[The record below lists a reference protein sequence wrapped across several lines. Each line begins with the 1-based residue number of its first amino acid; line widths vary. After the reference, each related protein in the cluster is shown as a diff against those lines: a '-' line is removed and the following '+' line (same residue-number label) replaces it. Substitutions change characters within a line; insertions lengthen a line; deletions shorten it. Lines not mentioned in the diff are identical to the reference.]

1 MKPSRQYIVNAPAVG
16 YKGYMPRNT
25 GRTKHPPLRTKF
37 GMKLDKTCYES
48 LIRNSADMIIALD
61 KEGAIQ
67 YASPSVERILGYKQH
82 EVIGNK
88 FLDWVHPNDLREAQ
102 EAFASR
108 SKMPGIAPAPVQ
120 ARGRHKNGSWRA
132 LEALGT
138 NLLDDP
144 NVQALILNVRDVTE
158 RLQAERAL
166 RENEQLL
173 DSVLA
178 YSPDTIYTLDVG
190 SGKAAFFNR
199 EGFCGYSLSELK
211 APDSIMHAVHPED
224 VDAVRENWQ
233 KILAKSEIVP
243 IEYRL
248 RNKTGNLEW
257 VRQRITILSRNPDD
271 SPKQLMVTLS
281 IITEQVRS
289 QRQLALQHAVTLA
302 FSGADTLAEAMPAV
316 LKAVCDG
323 LDWKRGECWSAHWS
337 VDRQIMRLRCIET
350 CQLSLNG
357 LANFENTTRGIEFAP
372 GEGLPGRVWQSGKPE
387 WTPDISKDHFA
398 RAALAKKAGIRAAF
412 AFPIKVGDEVLGVMT
427 FLDGKIRP
435 PDTDQLRVM
444 ESIGHQIGQFVERKR
459 AEKALQDSEER
470 YRMLFNLLPYGGEIL
485 DINGNIVDCSPST
498 AKILGYDRD
507 EIIGRR
513 IRDFMD
519 SDSLR
524 TFQEKFPLIL
534 KGETQEAEI
543 NMVRKDGILLNILRA
558 ATPIF
563 NAEGRVSGALALSV
577 DITARKQAEER
588 FLRAFNASPAGL
600 LISARE
606 DERMID
612 VNPSLLKTVGYER
625 EEVIGLSPRDI
636 NLWVNTTDH
645 ERIAEAIQLDGRASN
660 LEVQIRAKSGDI
672 RDVLI
677 SIEPISLGDKRC
689 LLSVIHDVTEV
700 RRAEQEA
707 RLLQTIALGV
717 SNAKDLN
724 ETIQN
729 ILRLVCEAT
738 GWVVGEAWIPNA
750 DGSLLELHLARY
762 SRDPEMVEFHR
773 DSASFTFARGVG
785 LPGRAWESRKAVWIE
800 DVTQDA
806 NFPRAE
812 LARRAGLK
820 AAVSIPVLAGGR
832 VTLVLDFFLKEA
844 RPQDPR
850 LVELISAIAAELG
863 GVIERKQAEQA
874 VREAEAKYR
883 TLVEQIPAVLYVD
896 KADDSSS
903 AHYISPQIE
912 SLLGYSPEDYMKDP
926 ALWHKQIAP
935 QDYETAA
942 RTVRETLEQGK
953 SDAEYRLTARDGGVV
968 WVRDSCV
975 LIRDADGNPQFI
987 QGFLE
992 DITARKLAE
1001 EAERDQRIL
1010 AEALRET
1017 AETLS
1022 GSLDYGQ
1029 VLDQILDIA
1038 GRVVPHDSSTIL
1050 LLEGDGLR
1058 LARARGYDETPFESD
1073 FSQLNL
1079 HDPGNLRQMFET
1091 RQPVLVPNVLAYSH
1105 WKTLPGT
1112 EWLRSSVGA
1121 PMISQGDVIG
1131 FVLLDSRTPN
1141 FFTPLHAER
1150 LQAFANQ
1157 AALAIHNARLYQQA
1171 QDEISKRKL
1180 AEESLRRRLAEL
1192 ESISKISAALR
1203 NAQTLEEMLP
1213 TLLDETL
1220 SALETDAGDI
1230 WLYRAEENI
1239 LGTVVARGWFSTLA
1253 ETPTPPYEGSIGGR
1267 VFTRG
1272 QTLVSRE
1279 FSSDPRARQSVVSNV
1294 PPGWGG
1300 ICVPLRSAGQVVGV
1314 MFVSVQLPRQI
1325 TTEEQKLLESLA
1337 QIAGAALHR
1346 LGLHEETRRRLEQ
1359 LQSLH
1364 AIDRAI
1370 TSNHNLEE
1378 ILDILLEQTRARLG
1392 VDAADVLLLD
1402 PENQTLE
1409 FKTAQGFRAKG
1420 IERSRL
1426 RVGEGHA
1433 GIAALEKRVILISN
1447 LSEDGKFRRAGLLED
1462 ENLVSYCATPL
1473 IAKGEVKGVLE
1484 IFNKTPL
1491 EFDADWLNFLEML
1504 ASQAAIAV
1512 DNAELFSNLERTNS
1526 DLIMAYD
1533 ATIEGWSRAM
1543 DLRDEETEG
1552 HTRRVTSL
1560 TVKLA
1565 RATGI
1570 NEADIIQIRRGALLH
1585 DIGKMGIPDS
1595 ILLKPAKLT
1604 DEEWE
1609 IMRKHP
1615 QYAYEMLSPIAYLRP
1630 ALDIPY
1636 CHHEKWDGTGYPR
1649 GLKGVEI
1656 PLAARLFAV
1665 VDVWDAV
1672 TSNRPYRP
1680 AWTEEQALEYVRGQ
1694 SGSHFDP
1701 QAVELFLRMIC
1712 KGGAIQQGKNL

>member
-1 MKPSRQYIVNAPAVG
+1 
-16 YKGYMPRNT
+16 
-25 GRTKHPPLRTKF
+25 
-37 GMKLDKTCYES
+37 MKLDKTCYES

-67 YASPSVERILGYKQH
+67 YASPSVERILGYKPH

-211 APDSIMHAVHPED
+211 APDSIMHAVHPKD
-224 VDAVRENWQ
+224 VDAVRENWK

-257 VRQRITILSRNPDD
+257 VRQRITILSRNADD

-543 NMVRKDGILLNILRA
+543 NMVRKDGSLLNILRA

-645 ERIAEAIQLDGRASN
+645 ERIAGAIQLDGRASN

-672 RDVLI
+672 RNVLI

-762 SRDPEMVEFHR
+762 SRDPDMVEFHR

-863 GVIERKQAEQA
+863 GVIERK
-874 VREAEAKYR
+874 R
-883 TLVEQIPAVLYVD
+883 
-896 KADDSSS
+896 
-903 AHYISPQIE
+903 
-912 SLLGYSPEDYMKDP
+912 
-926 ALWHKQIAP
+926 
-935 QDYETAA
+935 
-942 RTVRETLEQGK
+942 
-953 SDAEYRLTARDGGVV
+953 
-968 WVRDSCV
+968 
-975 LIRDADGNPQFI
+975 
-987 QGFLE
+987 
-992 DITARKLAE
+992 AE

-1091 RQPVLVPNVLAYSH
+1091 RQPVLVPDVFAYSH

-1239 LGTVVARGWFSTLA
+1239 LGTVVARGWFSALA
-1253 ETPTPPYEGSIGGR
+1253 EASTPPDEGSIGGR

-1447 LSEDGKFRRAGLLED
+1447 LSEDGKFCRAGLLED

-1552 HTRRVTSL
+1552 HTRRVTNL

-1570 NEADIIQIRRGALLH
+1570 NEADIIHIRRGALLH